1 MEKNRYDKRIL
12 TAVMASLV
20 ATTAVQAN
28 STKAEEASLHLNSS
42 LAEEAPL
49 KELSSL
55 ADSSKVYDIDEVVIV
70 SQPKET
76 MRLRQ
81 QSLSSTSLGSFQI
94 QKLGT
99 RDLRELSQ
107 YIPNFTMPN
116 YGSRLS
122 SAIYVRGIGSRVNS
136 PAVGIYLDGIPVMS
150 KAAFNLHNY
159 QISRVDVLRGP
170 QGTLYGQNS
179 EGGLVRMYSRDPFQ
193 YEGTDVKLAYGSHY
207 YRNVEAAHYQRI
219 NNRFALSLAGFYDG
233 QTGFFRNQTT
243 GDRADKYNEA
253 GGKLMLKSR
262 WNRNWNVDLLA
273 NYQYVDQNGF
283 PYGELDL
290 ETGKAAL
297 PASTFPG
304 VYRRNSLISGINV
317 NHISRYYKFY
327 STTSYQYLKDR
338 MLMDQDNLAANYMS
352 ILQEQLQNSITQ
364 ELTITSNHPVGGVWD
379 WTAGGFFSYQWLKT
393 NGPVYFNEAM
403 TDPIAAAIKKQ
414 MEQAMSGRPGMA
426 AMPPI
431 TLDVTMGAP

>member
-1 MEKNRYDKRIL
+1 MLFR
-12 TAVMASLV
+12 S
-20 ATTAVQAN
+20 
-28 STKAEEASLHLNSS
+28 
-42 LAEEAPL
+42 
-49 KELSSL
+49 
-55 ADSSKVYDIDEVVIV
+55 
-70 SQPKET
+70 
-76 MRLRQ
+76 
-81 QSLSSTSLGSFQI
+81 
-94 QKLGT
+94 
-99 RDLRELSQ
+99 
-107 YIPNFTMPN
+107 
-116 YGSRLS
+116 
-122 SAIYVRGIGSRVNS
+122 
-136 PAVGIYLDGIPVMS
+136 
-150 KAAFNLHNY
+150 
-159 QISRVDVLRGP
+159 
-170 QGTLYGQNS
+170 
-179 EGGLVRMYSRDPFQ
+179 
-193 YEGTDVKLAYGSHY
+193 
-207 YRNVEAAHYQRI
+207 HYQRI

-304 VYRRNSLISGINV
+304 VYRRNNLISGINV

-338 MLMDQDNLAANYMS
+338 MLMDQDYLAANYMS

-431 TLDVTMGAP
+431 TLDVTMGAPGLYHTPQWNLGFYQIGRAHV